1 MLYCFERN
9 TAHICEP
16 WIGFKSYP
24 TRTTIRGWDPSFNAI
39 TGLNGTGKSN
49 ILDAISFVLGLTDYK
64 ELRASNWQELIYK
77 KGAAGVT
84 KASVTIVFD
93 NSDPASSPPGMQAL
107 KQITVTRQISIPN
120 KSKYLVNGHV
130 SQQQHVQ
137 TLFQSVQLNIN
148 NPNFVIRQGKI
159 TKVLNMGPREI
170 LGLIE
175 EASGTRMYEEKK
187 EKALRTISKKEKKVE
202 DIEALLA
209 EEINP
214 KLVRLR
220 KEKESYLAYT
230 KAVSESERLGRLVS
244 ASQYT
249 DYRSR
254 LNQRKSDIS
263 TLSDHKSTLERSRKD
278 KGKEQ
283 AKMSEE
289 EAEVT
294 RRRDEEMHKDG
305 KMRVLEE
312 EMAKCEKDV
321 AKVLAQEEIVQGVY
335 QENTKKVEEVKVAL
349 AKMND
354 SLEASRTALATKSAA
369 FNSAKET
376 QSAAQQSLTTAE
388 ELSQSLSSGLS
399 GMSTYQ
405 SSIAEAK
412 NRAAAAGTEAD
423 QSAKQLQLAQAE
435 IRDKENRVK
444 KIEAEGREG
453 REAVDKEKKEI
464 DGLRGRL
471 EKTGWTK
478 ERRENAEQEV
488 GMAIEE
494 ARKARDEADR
504 YQALL
509 SQLDFAYSDPTPN
522 FDRSAV
528 LGPLGNLI
536 SLTPEV
542 ADKWSTA
549 LEICAGAKIYN
560 VVVRDERI
568 GSQLLKHGQLRKRV
582 TLIPLNKIS
591 PPRVTPVQ
599 IAAAKKIAPGKVFLA
614 LELISFPPEARPAME
629 FAFGDTL
636 ICADDETAKKVTYD
650 PIVRMRSVTIHGSLY
665 DPSGTLSGGSA
676 PQGAGI
682 LKKVQDVIRC
692 EARVKEF
699 RAREVELKK
708 KLEEWGR
715 IEREMDGREDRVMRM
730 EKGVG
735 GDSSK
740 LTREIEELKRTIM
753 QLESTITGAKE
764 RKQEAQAEAAKLEKD
779 MKEFG
784 GNKESKLKELKAD
797 IVKKRSDLAKKTAHV
812 KDLQKEVQ
820 VAQLELEQM
829 DADIE
834 KATEEVEVAQTAV
847 KESQEQIR
855 ELKGKRDKVE
865 ATRSVVAAKLDK
877 EKAALKAYQTQLDA
891 LATQIG
897 RITQQISDI
906 ELEIKTAD
914 HDLAN
919 ATKEKSALESRI
931 AELAKLN
938 PWFADEERNFGK
950 KGGEFDFSAMDMQA
964 TKEAAR
970 RAEEQSKG
978 MKKKVN
984 SKVMHMIEG
993 VEKKDKELQERISMV
1008 QKDKLKI
1015 EATIQELD
1023 REKMAALEHTW
1034 TKVNDQFGQIFAELL
1049 PSNFAK
1055 LQPPEGKELTDGL
1068 EVKVR
1073 LGQVWKQSL
1082 TELSGGQRSLVALSL
1097 IMALLQFK
1105 PAPMYILDEID
1116 AALDL
1121 SHTQHIGTLFRN
1133 RFRGSQFVVVSL
1145 KEGLFTNANVLFRTR
1160 FRDNTSIVERTAQRS
1175 NSALY
1180 EANTAAVIGLF
1191 HSVLVAVRSTDTPG
1205 IYYSRIDLVLFSEWF
1220 SKPRVGNDA
1229 SALGFQ
1235 APLIPALSKNV
1246 SQGNTLSLGV
1256 SATMTT
1262 DLSTIEGEAP
1272 IYSNLATMFSTSAS
1286 ALPSSCHV
1294 CPLPCIYFTGG
1305 IKTMTHID
1313 GCLLDR
1319 RHMQHVYILNG
1330 RSGFGKT
1337 QIALKYAQ
1345 TRGRFFSDI
1354 LFVDGSSQDTV
1365 KQSYTSFIVNKG
1377 RGTSMEDSL
1386 RWLSSNKTNWL
1397 IILDG
1402 ADAPDLEFRSL
1413 LPSCSHGNIIITTR
1427 RTTFPCSSEWPHSQ
1441 SRLTPMNQEDS
1452 LDLLAKVAG
1461 ISLPLSSSHQ
1471 GLLDLIED
1479 AQFLP
1484 IPLTLS
1490 GVFLKRASG
1499 GNINESC
1506 QLYREQFLERLQ
1518 EAHARSGAR
1527 RSPCK
1532 NLVEAACLI
1541 AFPNLDTHSL
1551 NFLRVLAFMHPRGIS
1566 EEIFRRAAEGLSTY
1580 TSSLPPTETEDRV
1593 TSFLKILLDPFL
1605 DGDPNWNGMAFMH
1618 LMAEMLDRS
1627 FLDFVQPGALYS
1639 VPPCIRD
1646 IVART
1651 QIPDAP
1657 FYCRIATHL
1666 LALAID
1672 PSRDDNEE
1680 LKFRQLIASHV
1691 NSVLIQGENVSL
1703 DEAARFVLVYM
1714 TNGQL
1719 EEAETLQLEV
1729 LEFRRRMLGEDHH
1742 LTLDSQ
1748 DRLDTIYRMRG
1759 KGAPNARF
1767 IDEDYLASLPHSQ
1780 LSRPLNDIVKHFTL
1794 VSRLR
1799 DLTHELGPYPNA
1811 RTSWGG
1817 IGDIYRGALHDG
1829 TEVAIKTL
1837 RRSRTKSESKIIK
1850 YTAREIAAWSKLDH
1864 PNILEFLGLAVFQ
1877 NQLVMVSPWM
1887 HYGDVVEFATQRGAN
1902 RCSLCLQLSS
1912 AVAYMH
1918 SMHTVHG
1925 DIKGVGYSYQVPSRS
1940 LLLMNMS
1947 GQANALVSEDGIV
1960 KLTDFGLTILQE
1972 PDVYISFTEK
1982 GGGTERWMAPELLLE
1997 EAAVRSEKA
2006 DVYALGMVG
2015 LHLV

>member
-1 MLYCFERN
+1 MDRFQILSDTY
-9 TAHICEP
+9 H
-16 WIGFKSYP
+16 YP
-24 TRTTIRGWDPSFNAI
+24 RVGSFIQRDNWSEW
-39 TGLNGTGKSN
+39 NRKSN

-107 KQITVTRQISIPN
+107 KQITVTRQVNLDPN

-244 ASQYT
+244 AFQYT

-444 KIEAEGREG
+444 KIETEGREG

-464 DGLRGRL
+464 DRLR
-471 EKTGWTK
+471 
-478 ERRENAEQEV
+478 
-488 GMAIEE
+488 
-494 ARKARDEADR
+494 EADR
-504 YQALL
+504 YRALL

-549 LEICAGAKIYN
+549 LEICAEPKYTT
-560 VVVRDERI
+560 RQKDC
-568 GSQLLKHGQLRKRV
+568 S
-582 TLIPLNKIS
+582 
-591 PPRVTPVQ
+591 
-599 IAAAKKIAPGKVFLA
+599 GKVFLA

-834 KATEEVEVAQTAV
+834 KATEEVETAQTAV

-1180 EANTAAVIGLF
+1180 EANTAAG
-1191 HSVLVAVRSTDTPG
+1191 
-1205 IYYSRIDLVLFSEWF
+1205 
-1220 SKPRVGNDA
+1220 
-1229 SALGFQ
+1229 
-1235 APLIPALSKNV
+1235 
-1246 SQGNTLSLGV
+1246 
-1256 SATMTT
+1256 
-1262 DLSTIEGEAP
+1262 
-1272 IYSNLATMFSTSAS
+1272 
-1286 ALPSSCHV
+1286 
-1294 CPLPCIYFTGG
+1294 
-1305 IKTMTHID
+1305 
-1313 GCLLDR
+1313 
-1319 RHMQHVYILNG
+1319 
-1330 RSGFGKT
+1330 
-1337 QIALKYAQ
+1337 
-1345 TRGRFFSDI
+1345 
-1354 LFVDGSSQDTV
+1354 GSSRP
-1365 KQSYTSFIVNKG
+1365 
-1377 RGTSMEDSL
+1377 RGQ
-1386 RWLSSNKTNWL
+1386 
-1397 IILDG
+1397 
-1402 ADAPDLEFRSL
+1402 A
-1413 LPSCSHGNIIITTR
+1413 TR
-1427 RTTFPCSSEWPHSQ
+1427 V
-1441 SRLTPMNQEDS
+1441 
-1452 LDLLAKVAG
+1452 VAG
-1461 ISLPLSSSHQ
+1461 
-1471 GLLDLIED
+1471 
-1479 AQFLP
+1479 
-1484 IPLTLS
+1484 
-1490 GVFLKRASG
+1490 
-1499 GNINESC
+1499 
-1506 QLYREQFLERLQ
+1506 
-1518 EAHARSGAR
+1518 
-1527 RSPCK
+1527 
-1532 NLVEAACLI
+1532 
-1541 AFPNLDTHSL
+1541 
-1551 NFLRVLAFMHPRGIS
+1551 
-1566 EEIFRRAAEGLSTY
+1566 
-1580 TSSLPPTETEDRV
+1580 
-1593 TSFLKILLDPFL
+1593 
-1605 DGDPNWNGMAFMH
+1605 
-1618 LMAEMLDRS
+1618 
-1627 FLDFVQPGALYS
+1627 
-1639 VPPCIRD
+1639 
-1646 IVART
+1646 
-1651 QIPDAP
+1651 
-1657 FYCRIATHL
+1657 
-1666 LALAID
+1666 
-1672 PSRDDNEE
+1672 
-1680 LKFRQLIASHV
+1680 
-1691 NSVLIQGENVSL
+1691 
-1703 DEAARFVLVYM
+1703 
-1714 TNGQL
+1714 
-1719 EEAETLQLEV
+1719 
-1729 LEFRRRMLGEDHH
+1729 
-1742 LTLDSQ
+1742 
-1748 DRLDTIYRMRG
+1748 
-1759 KGAPNARF
+1759 
-1767 IDEDYLASLPHSQ
+1767 
-1780 LSRPLNDIVKHFTL
+1780 
-1794 VSRLR
+1794 
-1799 DLTHELGPYPNA
+1799 
-1811 RTSWGG
+1811 
-1817 IGDIYRGALHDG
+1817 
-1829 TEVAIKTL
+1829 
-1837 RRSRTKSESKIIK
+1837 
-1850 YTAREIAAWSKLDH
+1850 
-1864 PNILEFLGLAVFQ
+1864 
-1877 NQLVMVSPWM
+1877 
-1887 HYGDVVEFATQRGAN
+1887 
-1902 RCSLCLQLSS
+1902 
-1912 AVAYMH
+1912 
-1918 SMHTVHG
+1918 
-1925 DIKGVGYSYQVPSRS
+1925 
-1940 LLLMNMS
+1940 
-1947 GQANALVSEDGIV
+1947 QA
-1960 KLTDFGLTILQE
+1960 
-1972 PDVYISFTEK
+1972 
-1982 GGGTERWMAPELLLE
+1982 
-1997 EAAVRSEKA
+1997 
-2006 DVYALGMVG
+2006 
-2015 LHLV
+2015 

>member
-107 KQITVTRQISIPN
+107 KQITVTRQ
-120 KSKYLVNGHV
+120 
-130 SQQQHVQ
+130 
-137 TLFQSVQLNIN
+137 
-148 NPNFVIRQGKI
+148 
-159 TKVLNMGPREI
+159 VLNMGPREI

-244 ASQYT
+244 AFQYT

-349 AKMND
+349 MND

-399 GMSTYQ
+399 GMITYQ

-444 KIEAEGREG
+444 KIETEGREG

-471 EKTGWTK
+471 EKMGWTK

-494 ARKARDEADR
+494 ARKARDADR
-504 YQALL
+504 YRALL

-820 VAQLELEQM
+820 VNKMLKDRSEQM

-834 KATEEVEVAQTAV
+834 KATEEVEAAQTAV

-865 ATRSVVAAKLDK
+865 ASKARSVVAAKLDK

-1015 EATIQELD
+1015 EATIQD
-1023 REKMAALEHTW
+1023 RARLGRTPSSA
-1034 TKVNDQFGQIFAELL
+1034 NDGFSQFGQIFAELL

-1068 EVKVR
+1068 EVKVLVGNGMHSSKHPVIPR
-1073 LGQVWKQSL
+1073 FNVAG
-1082 TELSGGQRSLVALSL
+1082 RSLVALSL

-1180 EANTAAVIGLF
+1180 EVNTAAGGSSRPRGQATRV
-1191 HSVLVAVRSTDTPG
+1191 VAG
-1205 IYYSRIDLVLFSEWF
+1205 
-1220 SKPRVGNDA
+1220 PRVGNDA

-1345 TRGRFFSDI
+1345 TRGTRNPINSFSDI
-1354 LFVDGSSQDTV
+1354 LFIDGSSQDTV

-1413 LPSCSHGNIIITTR
+1413 LPSCSH
-1427 RTTFPCSSEWPHSQ
+1427 
-1441 SRLTPMNQEDS
+1441 
-1452 LDLLAKVAG
+1452 
-1461 ISLPLSSSHQ
+1461 
-1471 GLLDLIED
+1471 
-1479 AQFLP
+1479 
-1484 IPLTLS
+1484 
-1490 GVFLKRASG
+1490 ASG

-1527 RSPCK
+1527 RSPCQ

-1566 EEIFRRAAEGLSTY
+1566 EEIFRRAADGLSTY

-1605 DGDPNWNGMAFMH
+1605 DGDPNWNGTAFMH

-1639 VPPCIRD
+1639 VPPCIHD

-1759 KGAPNARF
+1759 KEAPNARF

-1837 RRSRTKSESKIIK
+1837 RRSRTKSESKITK

-1925 DIKGVGYSYQVPSRS
+1925 DIKGVSYSYQVPSRS
-1940 LLLMNMS
+1940 LLLTNMS

-1982 GGGTERWMAPELLLE
+1982 GGGTERWMVNAPELLLE

-2006 DVYALGMVG
+2006 DVYEIFTGLPPFSDVRRNAAVVAMISRGEGPRYPNEMALYTRHSDRVWEMLQQCWRQNPAERPTAEQIKAVFYEIM
-2015 LHLV
+2015 